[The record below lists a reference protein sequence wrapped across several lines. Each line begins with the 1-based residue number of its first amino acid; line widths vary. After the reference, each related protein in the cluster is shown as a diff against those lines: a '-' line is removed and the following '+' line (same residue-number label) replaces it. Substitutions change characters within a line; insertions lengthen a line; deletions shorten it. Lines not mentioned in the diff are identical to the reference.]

1 MSLKSDYKMAFIGS
15 DKKRLILVIIL
26 ILLSNISYAAENYKL
41 FAGQPTDI
49 CPGSTSL
56 IIDSVESN
64 SNAPLEI
71 TVSSSGSANGFST
84 IIPNGLILNPS
95 SKKSIYSYISPRTT
109 TKTGSYSLNINFDVN
124 GDTDNIQHQI
134 NVRNCYDFEISSLKD
149 FADTCPSQNTQTRL
163 ELKNTGDYDE
173 SYTLEVEGE
182 VKDWITLSSD
192 FLSIKKGESKLIT
205 AFITP
210 PSTAEGQYYF
220 SVSAKSQTT
229 GIVKTVESSVIINPC
244 YEFSVKSETNT
255 IEMCERSTQQ
265 IDLQLENK
273 GTTTNT
279 YQLQIDGPLWANL
292 DKKSITLQKN
302 ANQRLKILLNP
313 DYGVQGIFKI
323 ELIVS
328 TDKGNLEGITS
339 YSVIV
344 KKCHDI
350 AINIEKDS
358 DTICTSLS
366 NDYSVNVKNIG
377 EVEKEYILSVIGPSW
392 ATIDK
397 EKITLG
403 KNQERSLDLEINPS
417 SDVEPKDYKI
427 IIKAQA
433 FDSSKVSS
441 EDEINI
447 KVVSQEECYKPNVK
461 FQKESID
468 VNFDSSA
475 TVPIV
480 VDNKGTTD
488 ATYSL
493 SVTGTASSFA
503 QLNPASLTLPSG
515 KSEVVYLYIAP
526 NSQTPNGNYEATVS
540 ARLED
545 STILATDSLKI
556 TVLESKVSPEKTEDI
571 VKEPSFF
578 SRIWANVKNIFKKED
593 EVEKE
598 IDSITNETLDNETTS
613 EIIESNKSKA
623 QEEIIEIPK
632 NESFIDINETQTE
645 LNETILKDPSKTKSI
660 INKYSLTI
668 IVIVIIIL
676 LLFILFRFRKNI
688 MDFFEEEIEEEKP
701 KEQPKEPEKKEIK
714 PEPTPKEIFKDPEEV
729 VLGELKPKLEKPET
743 PKKKPEIKKKTIIKK
758 KLKSKDNT
766 EKYY

>member
-1 MSLKSDYKMAFIGS
+1 MSLKSDYKMAFISS
-15 DKKRLILVIIL
+15 DKKRLIFVIIL
-26 ILLSNISYAAENYKL
+26 ILLTNISYAAENYKL
-41 FAGQPTDI
+41 FAGQTTNTW
-49 CPGSTSL
+49 PGSTSL
-56 IIDSVESN
+56 IIDSIESN

-71 TVSSSGSANGFST
+71 TVSSSGSASGFST
-84 IIPNGLILNPS
+84 IIPNGLILSPS

-149 FADTCPSQNTQTRL
+149 FADTCPSQNTQTKL
-163 ELKNTGDYDE
+163 ELKNIGDYDE

-182 VKDWITLSSD
+182 VRDWITLSSD

-210 PSTAEGQYYF
+210 PSTAEGQHYF
-220 SVSAKSQTT
+220 SVSA
-229 GIVKTVESSVIINPC
+229 
-244 YEFSVKSETNT
+244 KSETNT

-265 IDLQLENK
+265 MDLQLENK

-292 DKKSITLQKN
+292 DKKSITLEKN
-302 ANQRLKILLNP
+302 ANQKFKILLNP

-323 ELIVS
+323 DLIVS

-344 KKCHDI
+344 KKCHDV
-350 AINIEKDS
+350 AINIE
-358 DTICTSLS
+358 
-366 NDYSVNVKNIG
+366 
-377 EVEKEYILSVIGPSW
+377 EEYILSVIGPSW

-397 EKITLG
+397 EKITLE
-403 KNQERSLDLEINPS
+403 KNKERSLDLEINPS

-493 SVTGTASSFA
+493 SVTGTAASFT
-503 QLNPASLTLPSG
+503 QLNPASLTLQSG
-515 KSEVVYLYIAP
+515 KSEVIYMYIAP

-545 STILATDSLKI
+545 STILATDSLII
-556 TVLESKVSPEKTEDI
+556 TVLESKVTLERNEDI
-571 VKEPSFF
+571 VEQPSFF
-578 SRIWANVKNIFKKED
+578 SRIWTNIKNIFKKED

-598 IDSITNETLDNETTS
+598 
-613 EIIESNKSKA
+613 
-623 QEEIIEIPK
+623 
-632 NESFIDINETQTE
+632 
-645 LNETILKDPSKTKSI
+645 
-660 INKYSLTI
+660 
-668 IVIVIIIL
+668 
-676 LLFILFRFRKNI
+676 
-688 MDFFEEEIEEEKP
+688 
-701 KEQPKEPEKKEIK
+701 
-714 PEPTPKEIFKDPEEV
+714 
-729 VLGELKPKLEKPET
+729 
-743 PKKKPEIKKKTIIKK
+743 
-758 KLKSKDNT
+758 
-766 EKYY
+766 

>member
-182 VKDWITLSSD
+182 VKEWITLSSD
-192 FLSIKKGESKLIT
+192 FLSIKKGEIKLIT

-210 PSTAEGQYYF
+210 PSTAVGQYYF

-265 IDLQLENK
+265 IDLQ
-273 GTTTNT
+273 
-279 YQLQIDGPLWANL
+279 L

-397 EKITLG
+397 EKITLE
-403 KNQERSLDLEINPS
+403 KNKERSLDLEINPS

-493 SVTGTASSFA
+493 SVTGTAASFT
-503 QLNPASLTLPSG
+503 QLNPASLTLQSG
-515 KSEVVYLYIAP
+515 KSEVIYMYIAP

-545 STILATDSLKI
+545 STILATDSL
-556 TVLESKVSPEKTEDI
+556 
-571 VKEPSFF
+571 
-578 SRIWANVKNIFKKED
+578 
-593 EVEKE
+593 
-598 IDSITNETLDNETTS
+598 
-613 EIIESNKSKA
+613 II
-623 QEEIIEIPK
+623 
-632 NESFIDINETQTE
+632 
-645 LNETILKDPSKTKSI
+645 
-660 INKYSLTI
+660 
-668 IVIVIIIL
+668 
-676 LLFILFRFRKNI
+676 
-688 MDFFEEEIEEEKP
+688 
-701 KEQPKEPEKKEIK
+701 
-714 PEPTPKEIFKDPEEV
+714 
-729 VLGELKPKLEKPET
+729 
-743 PKKKPEIKKKTIIKK
+743 
-758 KLKSKDNT
+758 
-766 EKYY
+766 